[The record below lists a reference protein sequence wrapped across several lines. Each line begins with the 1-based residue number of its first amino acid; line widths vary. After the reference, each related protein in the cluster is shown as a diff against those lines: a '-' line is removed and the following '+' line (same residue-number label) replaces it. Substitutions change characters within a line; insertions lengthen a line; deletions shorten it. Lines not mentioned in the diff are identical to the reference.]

1 MAATMPASILDEYD
15 LVRQVPT
22 HGGMGLVYRVRR
34 PSGEAIALK
43 VVPLQPDGEADAI
56 VRSERRG
63 AVVQKLLAERD
74 HHVPR
79 VYDFGEKN
87 GVFFIEM
94 EFIDGEDLSAILKRR
109 GRIPAREAARIARE
123 VAAFLEV
130 AHHTAVDGD
139 SRMPA
144 ELVHSDLKPSNI
156 RIAARTREIKIL
168 DFGIAKAGW
177 QTVTSQQFGSVP
189 YMSPERIEG
198 EIDRHADYW
207 ALGVVLYEMLAGQLP
222 FTVPDGPSRSHRLE
236 QLIIGRHRAPPMP
249 PDVPSGLCA
258 IVAGLLHP
266 DREKRYQDATDLK
279 ADLDAVVQGRLP
291 HAVREYLLPHD
302 GDTIVVKPRRRAHA
316 IAAVR
321 LQVAAWMARPWRQR
335 LRIAAVRVGAVALAA
350 VAVDACVV
358 RSASSDLV
366 EVIQASSLDPDVAW
380 ARYER
385 LRRWAVVPML
395 LGNVQP
401 PLKHTLVA
409 AADYVAADFR
419 RDQPTVRLSHWTA
432 ARGWLTKAASIGE
445 FDPAVAAKLQV
456 AEAHLLR
463 IDAERMRNDADRTAT
478 LRQAV
483 QRFEQAARL
492 DQTAPDPYLG
502 LARIYTY
509 GLVDADRASEAL
521 AEAERRGHPIGRRG
535 HAQLGDVMK
544 SRADR
549 LRQAAGRVRELPE
562 ERLHLRAAVA
572 DYERALGF
580 YGKAPGFG
588 DVADNTRATRAR
600 LGEVRR
606 RLSRIDAGPDT

>member
-1 MAATMPASILDEYD
+1 MATTMPASILDDYD
-15 LVRQVPT
+15 LIQQLPT
-22 HGGMGLVYRVRR
+22 PGGMGLVYRVRR
-34 PSGEAIALK
+34 RSGEPIALK
-43 VVPLQPDGEADAI
+43 VVPLQQDGEADAI

-63 AVVQKLLAERD
+63 AAVQKLLGELD
-74 HHVPR
+74 PHVPR
-79 VYDFGEKN
+79 VYDFGEKD

-94 EFIDGEDLSAILKRR
+94 EFIDGEDLSAILKRS
-109 GRIPAREAARIARE
+109 GRIPAREAARIACE

-130 AHHTAVDGD
+130 AHHTGVGGD
-139 SRMPA
+139 SRTPA

-156 RIAARTREIKIL
+156 RIADQTGEVKIL
-168 DFGIAKAGW
+168 DFGIARAGW
-177 QTVTSQQFGSVP
+177 QTVTAQQFGSVP

-222 FTVPDGPSRSHRLE
+222 FRVPDGPSRSHRLE
-236 QLIIGRHRAPPMP
+236 QLIVSRRPAPPLT
-249 PDVPSGLCA
+249 PDVPPGLCA
-258 IVAGLLHP
+258 IVARLLHP

-279 ADLDAVVQGRLP
+279 ADLDAFVHGRMP
-291 HAVREYLLPHD
+291 QAVRGYLQPHE
-302 GDTIVVKPRRRAHA
+302 GDTIVVKPLRQVDA
-316 IAAVR
+316 IAALRLWIERWLVR
-321 LQVAAWMARPWRQR
+321 PSRQR
-335 LRIAAVRVGAVALAA
+335 VGLAAVRVGAVAVAA
-350 VAVDACVV
+350 IAIDACVV
-358 RSASSDLV
+358 RRASNDLV

-380 ARYER
+380 ARYEQ
-385 LRRWAVVPML
+385 LRRWAVVPIL

-419 RDQPTVRLSHWTA
+419 RDQPTVRASHWEA
-432 ARGWLTKAASIGE
+432 ARGWLEKAASIGD
-445 FDPAVAAKLQV
+445 FDPAIAAKLQV

-463 IDAERMRNDADRTAT
+463 IDAEGIRNDVDRTAT
-478 LRQAV
+478 LRQAI

-492 DQTAPDPYLG
+492 DGSAPDPYLG

-509 GLVDADRASEAL
+509 GLIDADRASEAL

-549 LRQAAGRVRELPE
+549 LRQSAARVRALPE
-562 ERLHLRAAVA
+562 ERLHLRAAAA

-588 DVADNTRATRAR
+588 DVADNVRATRAR

-606 RLSRIDAGPDT
+606 RLGRLESGPDT